1 MFRLIWIASI
11 HIRSFMRRWM
21 PSNIVLDKVRTRR
34 GLKWGVP
41 AMLLAIPYL
50 YLTSL
55 LAIIV
60 RDGGPGWLNL
70 FVLIALWSALKML
83 WIGPVSLILLARV
96 RIHEH
101 AEHRAERRQVEP
113 DTGEEQTFES
123 TPVMAQGAS

>member
-11 HIRSFMRRWM
+11 HIRYFMRRWM
-21 PSNIVLDKVRTRR
+21 PTNLVLDRVRTRN

-50 YLTSL
+50 YLASL

-60 RDGGPGWLNL
+60 REGGPGWLNIFML
-70 FVLIALWSALKML
+70 VAFWSALKML
-83 WIGPVSLILLARV
+83 WIGPISLILLARV

-101 AEHRAERRQVEP
+101 AERRAVRRQAK
-113 DTGEEQTFES
+113 EEQTQVFAS
-123 TPVMAQGAS
+123 APVMAGGAS

>member
-21 PSNIVLDKVRTRR
+21 PTNRVLDKVRTRK

-41 AMLLAIPYL
+41 AMLLATPYL
-50 YLTSL
+50 YLASL

-60 RDGGPGWLNL
+60 RDGGPGWLNI
-70 FVLIALWSALKML
+70 FVLISMWSALKML

-101 AEHRAERRQVEP
+101 AERRAARRQP
-113 DTGEEQTFES
+113 KEEQAQVFAS
-123 TPVMAQGAS
+123 VPVMAGGAS

>member
-11 HIRSFMRRWM
+11 HIRYFMRRWM
-21 PSNIVLDKVRTRR
+21 PTNVVLDKVRTRN

-50 YLTSL
+50 YLASL

-60 RDGGPGWLNL
+60 RDGGPGWLNIFML
-70 FVLIALWSALKML
+70 VAFWSALKML
-83 WIGPVSLILLARV
+83 WIGPISLILLARV

-101 AEHRAERRQVEP
+101 AERRAVRRQAK
-113 DTGEEQTFES
+113 EEQTQVFAS
-123 TPVMAQGAS
+123 APVMAGGAS

>member
-11 HIRSFMRRWM
+11 HIRYFMRRWM
-21 PSNIVLDKVRTRR
+21 PTNVVLDKVRTRN

-50 YLTSL
+50 YLASL

-60 RDGGPGWLNL
+60 RDGGPGWLNIFML
-70 FVLIALWSALKML
+70 VAFWSALKML
-83 WIGPVSLILLARV
+83 WIGPISLILLARV

-101 AEHRAERRQVEP
+101 AERRAVRRQAK
-113 DTGEEQTFES
+113 EEQTQVS
-123 TPVMAQGAS
+123 ASAPVMAGGAS

>member
-11 HIRSFMRRWM
+11 HIRYFMRRWM
-21 PSNIVLDKVRTRR
+21 PTNVVLDKVRTRN

-50 YLTSL
+50 YLASL

-60 RDGGPGWLNL
+60 REGGPGWLNIFML
-70 FVLIALWSALKML
+70 VAFWSALKML
-83 WIGPVSLILLARV
+83 WIGPISLILLARV

-101 AEHRAERRQVEP
+101 AERRAVRRQAK
-113 DTGEEQTFES
+113 EEQTQVS
-123 TPVMAQGAS
+123 ASAPVMAGGAS

>member
-11 HIRSFMRRWM
+11 HIRYFMRRWM
-21 PSNIVLDKVRTRR
+21 PTNLVLDRVRTRN

-50 YLTSL
+50 YLASL

-60 RDGGPGWLNL
+60 RDGGPGWLNIFML
-70 FVLIALWSALKML
+70 VAFWSALKML
-83 WIGPVSLILLARV
+83 WIGPISLILLARV

-101 AEHRAERRQVEP
+101 AERRAVRRQAK
-113 DTGEEQTFES
+113 EEQTQVFAS
-123 TPVMAQGAS
+123 APVMAGGAS